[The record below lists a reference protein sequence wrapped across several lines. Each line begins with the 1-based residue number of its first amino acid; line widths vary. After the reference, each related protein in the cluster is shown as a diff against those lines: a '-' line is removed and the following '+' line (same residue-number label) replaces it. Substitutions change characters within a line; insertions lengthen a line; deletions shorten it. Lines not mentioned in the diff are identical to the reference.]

1 MALVLGIETS
11 CDETSAAIVADGTR
25 IRSNVVSSQAVH
37 RDFGGVVPE
46 LAARAHVRNLLP
58 VLRAALRGAGVS
70 LGDVDAIAVTAGPGL
85 VGALLVGVS
94 FAKSVAFARGLPL
107 LAVHHIEAH
116 LFATRLLDPPAALD
130 FLALVVSGGHTELIQ
145 VDGPRRYRLLGE
157 TIDDAAGEAFDKV
170 AKLVGLPYPGGAE
183 VDRLARSGD
192 PRAFDLPR
200 SRLAPGSL
208 DFSFSGLKTAVKYL
222 LRDRP
227 ELIDSKHLPDL
238 LASFQAAAVDVLV
251 EKTMAAARRSGKRR
265 VALVGGVAA
274 NSSLRERLAAA
285 AAREGIELV
294 VPPPA
299 LCTDNAA
306 MVAAVGE
313 HLLRIGATAPLDLT
327 PRAILPLP
335 AESSADPS

>member
-11 CDETSAAIVADGTR
+11 CDETSAAVVDRGTR
-25 IRSNVVSSQAVH
+25 ILSNVVSSQAVH

-58 VLRAALRGAGVS
+58 VLRAALRGAGIS
-70 LGDVDAIAVTAGPGL
+70 LEDVDAIAVTAGPGL

-183 VDRLARSGD
+183 VDRLARRGD
-192 PRAFDLPR
+192 PSAFDLPR
-200 SRLAPGSL
+200 SRLARGSL
-208 DFSFSGLKTAVKYL
+208 DFSFSGVKTAVKYL

-227 ELIDSKHLPDL
+227 ELLVEERLPDL
-238 LASFQAAAVDVLV
+238 LASFQAAVVDVLV
-251 EKTMAAARRSGKRR
+251 EKTIAAARRSGKSR

-285 AAREGIELV
+285 AALHGIALV
-294 VPPPA
+294 VPPPV

-306 MVAAVGE
+306 MVAAVGD
-313 HLLRIGATAPLDLT
+313 HLLGIGAVAPLDLT
-327 PRAILPLP
+327 PQAILPLP
-335 AESSADPS
+335 VEGSAKGS